1 MEAMTLPRQLL
12 VTVDGGV
19 NLANVRRAISMLK
32 GVTKVKAQ
40 KVKAASKREQSQAM
54 EQREQKQTCLHSAE
68 SRQSSRNSNCLSSA
82 ERKQAR
88 TEFKPRLY
96 DPETGEYLNDKT
108 MKAIEDVRSGKD
120 KGTTYSSFEEFEK
133 AMRAL

>member
-40 KVKAASKREQSQAM
+40 KAK
-54 EQREQKQTCLHSAE
+54 T
-68 SRQSSRNSNCLSSA
+68 
-82 ERKQAR
+82 
-88 TEFKPRLY
+88 RLY
-96 DPETGEYLNDKT
+96 DPETGEYLNDET
-108 MKAIEDVRSGKD
+108 MKAIEQAHDDMKHGRLK
-120 KGTTYSSFEEFEK
+120 TYSSADEMFK
-133 AMRAL
+133 DLGINV

>member
-19 NLANVRRAISMLK
+19 NLANVRRAITMLK

-40 KVKAASKREQSQAM
+40 KVKAASKREQSQA
-54 EQREQKQTCLHSAE
+54 
-68 SRQSSRNSNCLSSA
+68 CLSSA

-108 MKAIEDVRSGKD
+108 MQVIEDALKGKNVTSYASAD
-120 KGTTYSSFEEFEK
+120 DMFRKLGINV
-133 AMRAL
+133 